1 MSRIYDLPFLYRIGK
16 KYVVFIY
23 KNYYN
28 KITITGTENIP
39 ETGPVIF
46 APNHLN
52 ALMDDMAVLMF
63 ASKKHSTVYL
73 GRADMFKKPLVA
85 RFLRFAKIMPAF
97 RIRDGYENLKKNTET
112 FDESAEVL
120 KNGHALCIMPEGNQ
134 ELERKVRPLVKG
146 IFRIAFT
153 AQNEIGEAKNVTILP
168 VGLDYEHFI
177 RFGKNLTINI
187 GKPIN
192 VSDYINDFNENQAK
206 AINEIKDKLKFELN
220 ELTVNL
226 DTVENYELFELVFN
240 IITSKAAA
248 EKIYNAT
255 DLFKFRKQTAK
266 SLINIEKHSPEKI
279 TKLKDLSNSYLK
291 SCEQLKL
298 NPLKWFAQQI
308 KLKDLFFKGIYFTIC
323 SPLFFCGLI
332 LNILPFTLPLY
343 IRKIVGIKFPGFFS
357 TVYYGAGIITFPLF
371 YILQSILLTTL
382 FHWSWWIFI
391 VLIPL
396 QYFLGKFAFFAWY
409 RRFNEYIKA
418 VKLKSLKQKN
428 QINYNRLISIIE
440 DLKDSLSI

>member
-308 KLKDLFFKGIYFTIC
+308 KLKDLFFKGIYF
-323 SPLFFCGLI
+323 LI
-332 LNILPFTLPLY
+332 
-343 IRKIVGIKFPGFFS
+343 
-357 TVYYGAGIITFPLF
+357 
-371 YILQSILLTTL
+371 
-382 FHWSWWIFI
+382 
-391 VLIPL
+391 
-396 QYFLGKFAFFAWY
+396 
-409 RRFNEYIKA
+409 
-418 VKLKSLKQKN
+418 
-428 QINYNRLISIIE
+428 
-440 DLKDSLSI
+440 